1 MWTHYIVTMDITATL
16 RKAAEQRQLSVYQI
30 AKETGL
36 NQSGLNQF
44 FNGTKDDLRLST
56 VQVLCDYLGWQI
68 RLNRSRALD
77 PPAAPERR
85 PLGDRRSRK
94 D

>member
-1 MWTHYIVTMDITATL
+1 MDIADIL
-16 RKAAEQRQLSVYQI
+16 RKVTRQRQLSVYQI

-56 VQVLCDYLGWQI
+56 VQVLCDYLGLEI
-68 RLNRSRALD
+68 RQKREMSK
-77 PPAAPERR
+77 RR
-85 PLGDRRSRK
+85 
-94 D
+94 

>member
-1 MWTHYIVTMDITATL
+1 MRKHYDEAMDIADIL
-16 RKAAEQRQLSVYQI
+16 RKVTRQRQLSVYQI

-56 VQVLCDYLGWQI
+56 VQVLCDYLGLEI
-68 RLNRSRALD
+68 RQKREMSK
-77 PPAAPERR
+77 RR
-85 PLGDRRSRK
+85 
-94 D
+94 

>member
-1 MWTHYIVTMDITATL
+1 MDITATL

-56 VQVLCDYLGWQI
+56 ARSCVIIWVWQI

-85 PLGDRRSRK
+85 PPGDRRSRK